1 MLPDSQDW
9 WANGE
14 WTAEHYRLARELM
27 RNIRVLPQD
36 WNDDVIQEVA
46 MRYQKAKSTGRGGDY
61 RAWLHTVL
69 LRKSIDMYRQYRHS
83 RSKNPPIF
91 VSLESLEETT
101 RLQHGQ
107 QNQSP

>member
-9 WANGE
+9 WAKSE

-46 MRYQKAKSTGRGGDY
+46 MRYQKAKCTGRGGDY

-83 RSKNPPIF
+83 RSKTPPIF
-91 VSLESLEETT
+91 VSLESLEEMT

-107 QNQSP
+107 QHKSL